1 MLRAGIRAASAV
13 MIGVSLLLGAPAL
26 RAQDDLEKPLAPEC
40 AGDETA
46 RVVPEYPAVE
56 LDLDFDFA
64 NPLLGLT
71 PPAEGE
77 RATAEKAAG
86 EVCNTPEA
94 RVAPDEPYDKAD
106 EDPGVALAPCAFPA
120 YQSVPAGVRDRFAQP
135 QDPAN
140 LTPAIM
146 NAVGVLDPS
155 RWVGFDQPGA
165 NYHFGHE
172 FQLTFF
178 PTYGYQGGL
187 LTLHLQPFQDIAEND
202 TISLWSGTAPGW
214 SGRLVDLVQLVPGH
228 EAILQLDL
236 RNLRS
241 QGGAS
246 TILADINQFQDLK
259 VYIQDDTA
267 VDDMTLELSCSVL
280 QPDPIVGVIMGPRGC
295 GAMDAY
301 DVFLDNEDKKN
312 ANGRGGW
319 IGATISNKNTQF
331 RLCATDG
338 NQFTPAAEA
347 GANFALVSLSS
358 ACPNGFTRFDR
369 YHDNE
374 DNNAA
379 SWDNLPSGSPTTTTQ
394 PKKNTNMAFC
404 VATGKVTTVPN
415 SRFPDLGVIY
425 GVFGGRN
432 RTTWALERGWLFLDD
447 EDKNNQNAPAGPPAY
462 TWEFLEPGKNTTYFL
477 SRVK

>member
-1 MLRAGIRAASAV
+1 
-13 MIGVSLLLGAPAL
+13 
-26 RAQDDLEKPLAPEC
+26 
-40 AGDETA
+40 
-46 RVVPEYPAVE
+46 
-56 LDLDFDFA
+56 
-64 NPLLGLT
+64 
-71 PPAEGE
+71 
-77 RATAEKAAG
+77 
-86 EVCNTPEA
+86 
-94 RVAPDEPYDKAD
+94 
-106 EDPGVALAPCAFPA
+106 VALAPCAIPM
-120 YQSVPAGVRDRFAQP
+120 YQAVQAGVRDRFAQP

-140 LTPAIM
+140 LTAAIR
-146 NAVGVLDPS
+146 NAVGVPAT
-155 RWVGFDQPGA
+155 WAGFDQSSPDQ
-165 NYHFGHE
+165 HFGHE
-172 FQLTFF
+172 FQLSFSPLF
-178 PTYGYQGGL
+178 GYQGGL
-187 LTLHLQPFQDIAEND
+187 LTLHLKPLGGYFEND
-202 TISLWSGTAPGW
+202 TISLWSGNAPGW
-214 SGRLVDLVQLVPGH
+214 GASLVDLVSLVSGH
-228 EAILQLDL
+228 ETILQLDL
-236 RNLRS
+236 RTLPS
-241 QGGAS
+241 QGGTS

-295 GAMDAY
+295 GTMDAY

-338 NQFTPAAEA
+338 NQFTAAAEA

-358 ACPNGFTRFDR
+358 TCPNGFTRFDR

-415 SRFPDLGVIY
+415 SRFPDLGVVY

-447 EDKNNQNAPAGPPAY
+447 EDKNNQNAPASPPAY

>member
-13 MIGVSLLLGAPAL
+13 TIGFTLLLGAPGV
-26 RAQDDLEKPLAPEC
+26 RAQDDLDKPLSPEC
-40 AGDETA
+40 AGDASA
-46 RVVPEYPAVE
+46 RVAPEYPAVE
-56 LDLDFDFA
+56 LDLDFDAA

-77 RATAEKAAG
+77 RATAEKAAA

-94 RVAPDEPYDKAD
+94 RVVADEPYDKAE
-106 EDPGVALAPCAFPA
+106 EDPGVALAPCAFPS
-120 YQSVPAGVRDRFAQP
+120 YQSIQAGVRDRFVQP

-140 LTPAIM
+140 LTPAIV
-146 NAVGVLDPS
+146 NAVGVFDPR
-155 RWVGFDQPGA
+155 RWVGFDQGA
-165 NYHFGHE
+165 ANFHFGHE
-172 FQLTFF
+172 FQVNFSSVF
-178 PTYGYQGGL
+178 GYQGGL
-187 LTLHLQPFQDIAEND
+187 LTLHLKPFQDIAEND
-202 TISLWSGTAPGW
+202 TISLWSGNVPGW
-214 SGRLVDLVQLVPGH
+214 GARLVDLVQLVPGR

-236 RNLRS
+236 RTLRS
-241 QGGAS
+241 RGGAS
-246 TILADINQFQDLK
+246 TILADINQFRDLK

-267 VDDMTLELSCSVL
+267 VDDMTLELSCGVL
-280 QPDPIVGVIMGPRGC
+280 QPDPIVGVIMGSRGC
-295 GAMDAY
+295 GTMDAY
-301 DVFLDNEDKKN
+301 DVFLDNEDNRN
-312 ANGRGGW
+312 ANNRGGW

-338 NQFTPAAEA
+338 TQFVTAAQA

-358 ACPNGFTRFDR
+358 TCPTGFTRFDR

-374 DNNAA
+374 DNRPA

-394 PKKNTNMAFC
+394 PQKNTNMAFC
-404 VATGKVTTVPN
+404 VATGKITTVPN
-415 SRFPDLGVIY
+415 SWFPDLGVTY

-447 EDKNNQNAPAGPPAY
+447 EDNRNKNAPASPAAY
-462 TWEFLEPGKNTTYFL
+462 TWEFLEPGKNTTYFV